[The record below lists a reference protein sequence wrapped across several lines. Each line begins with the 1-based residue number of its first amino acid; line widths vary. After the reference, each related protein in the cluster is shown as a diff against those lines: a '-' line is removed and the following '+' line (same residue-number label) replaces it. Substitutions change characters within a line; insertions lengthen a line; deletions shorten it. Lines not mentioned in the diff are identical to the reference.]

1 LPIPSTAY
9 SIIAMGLWD
18 IEVEPEVRAWL
29 ENLPKRDFGHVLAH
43 VEQLAEE
50 ADTLGEP
57 YSRYLGDK
65 TRELRIPLHPLD
77 VRVTYLLAPGRRVVL
92 LTVFRKTKAKETA
105 EVERAKRVQKEYEA
119 SHGHAEDVFE
129 REV

>member
-1 LPIPSTAY
+1 
-9 SIIAMGLWD
+9 MGLWD

-77 VRVTYLLAPGRRVVL
+77 VRVTYLLAPGRR
-92 LTVFRKTKAKETA
+92 EC
-105 EVERAKRVQKEYEA
+105 EA
-119 SHGHAEDVFE
+119 SHE
-129 REV
+129 RYRKLPLAGLRDLNLIVTKVLIQARRA